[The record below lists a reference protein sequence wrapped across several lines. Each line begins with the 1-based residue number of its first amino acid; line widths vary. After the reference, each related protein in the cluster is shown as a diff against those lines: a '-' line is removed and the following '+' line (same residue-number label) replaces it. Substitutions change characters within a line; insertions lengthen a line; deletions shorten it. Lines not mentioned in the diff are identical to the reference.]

1 MDLMNV
7 NARVNN
13 ISYNITTDNRHIN
26 TIVKRMRNTVV
37 LMVNTYIDI
46 KDEVEDITIVIN
58 SGMIDYCFADFFS
71 LYRI

>member
-1 MDLMNV
+1 MLMPDYT
-7 NARVNN
+7 RVNN
-13 ISYNITTDNRHIN
+13 ISYNITIDNRYIN

-46 KDEVEDITIVIN
+46 EDEVEDITIVIN
-58 SGMIDYCFADFFS
+58 SGMINYCFADFFS